1 MEFGQRHIPTKYK
14 TQNGDGLNVKE
25 EQWEIM
31 TSKGSA
37 NLPSFITGH
46 YGPNSSSSRAFESL
60 VRAIGEAKSKQA
72 SVIGK
77 IVWFHFHTCQPP
89 EYKNLEMSR
98 NLNIVRMSLQTMSG
112 KTPRK
117 SPIPRDREI

>member
-1 MEFGQRHIPTKYK
+1 MKFPAKNGQRQTPTKYK
-14 TQNGDGLNVKE
+14 NQNGDGLNVKVE
-25 EQWEIM
+25 RQEIM

-72 SVIGK
+72 SLIACNCVVSFSSKSAI
-77 IVWFHFHTCQPP
+77 II
-89 EYKNLEMSR
+89 LES
-98 NLNIVRMSLQTMSG
+98 NI
-112 KTPRK
+112 
-117 SPIPRDREI
+117 